1 MKKIYLIYQDCPL
14 CGARKEWG
22 EEQLKIA
29 DTNGFQIVKMSF
41 VSPLA
46 DEYIKTAVYKKHI
59 GKLPFFTDGEKYS
72 RDLADFVEKEDKPT
86 KNTRKKAKNVKN
98 K

>member
-1 MKKIYLIYQDCPL
+1 MKRIYLIYQDCPL

-22 EEQLKIA
+22 EAQTKIA
-29 DTNGFQIVKMSF
+29 NTHGFEIVKMSF
-41 VSPLA
+41 VSPKA
-46 DEYIKTAVYKKHI
+46 DEFIKTAVYEKHI

-72 RDLADFVEKEDKPT
+72 RDLADFVEKEEKPI

>member
-1 MKKIYLIYQDCPL
+1 MKRIYLIYQDCPL

-29 DTNGFQIVKMSF
+29 NTNGFEIVKMSF